1 MWVDHLDAGRWPV
14 WARFFSQFQHA
25 CHARDEDRRGL
36 FCVPLVGGLP
46 AEPDGDTA
54 LAVHRWGQSL
64 TRLDVML
71 YLDRLLPQAFPSRT
85 LRQVALAVATELGGA
100 DPSLGARL
108 AAMGVQL
115 LADPLALLAEHAA
128 ERGWSAGCV
137 ERPAWHGGV
146 VEWLDGEERANSAA
160 LIAAGDREAVWRRVW
175 QGQVRVLY
183 PFIEEQRVRL
193 VPEVGGF
200 LRFPLETTYG
210 LVDRAIDLEIGQ
222 LVYFLRGHRL
232 PDLTWRQLLVLCNM
246 RHSLAHLRPVE
257 LRDLMSPEFQ
267 RLDRPPSSQ

>member
-1 MWVDHLDAGRWPV
+1 MWVDHLDASRW
-14 WARFFSQFQHA
+14 
-25 CHARDEDRRGL
+25 
-36 FCVPLVGGLP
+36 
-46 AEPDGDTA
+46 
-54 LAVHRWGQSL
+54 
-64 TRLDVML
+64 
-71 YLDRLLPQAFPSRT
+71 
-85 LRQVALAVATELGGA
+85 
-100 DPSLGARL
+100 
-108 AAMGVQL
+108 
-115 LADPLALLAEHAA
+115 
-128 ERGWSAGCV
+128 
-137 ERPAWHGGV
+137 PAWHGGV
-146 VEWLDGEERANSAA
+146 VEWLDGEERVTSAA

-210 LVDRAIDLEIGQ
+210 PVDRAIDLEIGQ

-257 LRDLMSPEFQ
+257 FRDLMSPEFQ
-267 RLDRPPSSQ
+267 RLDRPPAG